1 MADTRLISTCGETV
15 LIDWHWY
22 NNLSDEQRALYEEL
36 MQIETDIYLSLWDY
50 KQLIKGLTRIG
61 IQPPTQLRQ
70 WFNALAE
77 AEDD

>member
-1 MADTRLISTCGETV
+1 
-15 LIDWHWY
+15 
-22 NNLSDEQRALYEEL
+22 

-61 IQPPTQLRQ
+61 IQTPTQLRQ